1 MERRAA
7 RSCFPSAMWLPEY
20 RPDVNESA
28 TLIVAPT
35 A

>member
-1 MERRAA
+1 MAD
-7 RSCFPSAMWLPEY
+7 SDFPSAMWLPEY

-35 A
+35 P